1 MVERRH
7 ARRTKFDG
15 PMTIRGAESR
25 SEEPIIAH
33 VRNVSLAGAYCA
45 VTSPCTLKPQDEVVC
60 SLETPPEQ
68 LRAFP
73 FSRLHGR
80 GWIVRIERISLG
92 RRAGES
98 LSDDQLGLV
107 VAFSPDLTALSS
119 IAY

>member
-15 PMTIRGAESR
+15 PMMIRAAETR
-25 SEEPIIAH
+25 TDAPIMAQ

-45 VTSPCTLKPQDEVVC
+45 VKSPCTLKPQDEVVC

-68 LRAFP
+68 LRTFP

-80 GWIVRIERISLG
+80 GWIVRIERISMG
-92 RRAGES
+92 RRAGET

-107 VAFSPDLTALSS
+107 IAFSPDVTALST